1 MDVPIRCICP
11 PTSDG
16 QPRHPDGDTV
26 TLPDV
31 LDFRR
36 TITVQQTIALA
47 LRGSGATL
55 PEITGVLMESYVL
68 HCIVAW
74 SVVDEQGQPVPVTKP
89 AIRERLLTRFEEAE
103 KVGDAADD
111 LYTDTVALPLV
122 LRGLNSS
129 GAGRT
134 PEPETSVPPSTSPT
148 TGRGG
153 TPRKPSKRS
162 STTTT
167 PMVVTGTT
175 GWSPGGASSSSLT

>member
-1 MDVPIRCICP
+1 M
-11 PTSDG
+11 
-16 QPRHPDGDTV
+16 QHPDGDTV

-68 HCIVAW
+68 HCIDAW
-74 SVVDEQGQPVPVTKP
+74 TLADDNGPIPVSKD
-89 AIRERLLTRFEEAE
+89 AIRAHLLTRFDVAE
-103 KVGDAADD
+103 KVGDAADE

-122 LRGLNSS
+122 LRGLASS
-129 GAGRT
+129 AATRT
-134 PEPETSVPPSTSPT
+134 PSEETSAPPTTSLT
-148 TGRGG
+148 TGRGA

-162 STTTT
+162 STSTT